1 MPFRSVFRKIDLTAT
16 VRLVWGRHGGE
27 VGDQWVSSPY
37 INPGVD
43 VRPVRGM
50 AWLQIRGRGEVIS

>member
-37 INPGVD
+37 IS
-43 VRPVRGM
+43 PVRGM
-50 AWLQIRGRGEVIS
+50 AWLQIRGKGEVIS